1 MQTFEIGDVE
11 VSGAPNIIYAHHRIN
26 EGEKKMGKPRIVAV
40 CKVKI
45 VYLYIFSH
53 LMCLI

>member
-1 MQTFEIGDVE
+1 MQTFEIGGVE
-11 VSGAPNIIYAHHRIN
+11 VFGVPNIIYAHHRIN

-40 CKVKI
+40 CEVMI
-45 VYLYIFSH
+45 VYLYIFAH